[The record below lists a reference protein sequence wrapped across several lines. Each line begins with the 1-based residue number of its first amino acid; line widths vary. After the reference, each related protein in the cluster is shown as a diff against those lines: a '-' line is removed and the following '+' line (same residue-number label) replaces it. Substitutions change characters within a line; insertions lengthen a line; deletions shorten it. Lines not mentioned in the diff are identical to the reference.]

1 MNPPN
6 YKASKLSVF
15 FATASLLS
23 LLMPQPLGAL
33 AESADKSAL
42 REREAYTIRPLP
54 GALDHIPVFN
64 SNCPEVVLGEGVLLS
79 TFKFKKGPSS
89 SLHYEFMGDF
99 DVFFHH
105 IADGK
110 KSGHME
116 NLYLGLVARNDGKQ
130 SARLEIKSG
139 ASYLSQPDA
148 PFIKLGEKV
157 DNTGGDVFAGP
168 GDRVTTELLLD
179 KVKHNLKGI
188 IDVPSGKTV
197 LVRSFAIPVNNLE
210 PPLNG
215 RNGLLRL
222 NSDKPVSLALVS
234 LFAKRTDSD
243 SFAEP
248 QAADFIA
255 VAEKGELTQPR
266 GLKASVPG
274 EPGPI
279 RYGRVAGI
287 ATGSSW
293 KASEQRALEIEPTPL
308 TLHYPIS
315 TVIGGTFGTGQ
326 IQSAPLVARLADT
339 AWAAH
344 GNYGILYDLTIPVK
358 NNSKMTVSCHL
369 RLDSPVKSD
378 VKGHAP
384 KYLSPPSTMVFFRGT
399 VQHRVLIDADQ
410 ISKGVSHLV
419 LHNGEK
425 GPDLD
430 SFDLEPGKTAEVN
443 IRLIYPADS
452 TPPQVVSLEFN

>member
-1 MNPPN
+1 MHPRNF
-6 YKASKLSVF
+6 S
-15 FATASLLS
+15 ASLLASTVFLIS
-23 LLMPQPLGAL
+23 LLLPSEVGAL
-33 AESADKSAL
+33 TEPADKAKLKESN
-42 REREAYTIRPLP
+42 EIRPLP
-54 GALDHIPVFN
+54 GALDNVPVFN

-79 TFKFKKGPSS
+79 TFRSGNDQSGTLP
-89 SLHYEFMGDF
+89 YEFMGDF

-116 NLYLGLVARNDGKQ
+116 DLYLGLVARNDGKQ
-130 SARLEIKSG
+130 TARLAIKSG

-148 PFIKLGEKV
+148 PFIKLKERV
-157 DNTGGDVFAGP
+157 DNTDGDIYAGP
-168 GDRVTTELLLD
+168 GDRVSTELLLD
-179 KVKHNLKGI
+179 KARGDLKGS

-197 LVRSFAIPVNNLE
+197 LVKSFAIPVKELE

-215 RNGLLRL
+215 RNGLLHL
-222 NSDKPVSLALVS
+222 NSDRPVSLALVS
-234 LFAKRTDSD
+234 LFARKNEAGK
-243 SFAEP
+243 FLEP
-248 QAADFIA
+248 EVADFIA
-255 VAEKGELTQPR
+255 VAEKGDLTQPR

-279 RYGRVAGI
+279 RYGRVAGV

-293 KASEQRALEIEPTPL
+293 KSTEKRAIDIAAVPRTVC
-308 TLHYPIS
+308 YPIS

-358 NNSKMTVSCHL
+358 NNTKRLVSCHL
-369 RLDSPVKSD
+369 RLDSPIKSD
-378 VKGHAP
+378 IKGREP
-384 KYLSPPSTMVFFRGT
+384 QFLSPPSTMVFFRGT
-399 VQHRVLIDADQ
+399 LQHRVFVDGNKDS
-410 ISKGVSHLV
+410 ISGVSHLV
-419 LHNGEK
+419 LHHGEK
-425 GPDLD
+425 GPDL
-430 SFDLEPGKTAEVN
+430 SVFDLGPGRVAKVN
-443 IRLIYPADS
+443 VRLIYPADS

>member
-1 MNPPN
+1 MNPR
-6 YKASKLSVF
+6 KFKVSLFV
-15 FATASLLS
+15 ATVSLLS
-23 LLMPQPLGAL
+23 LLLPQPVGAL
-33 AESADKSAL
+33 VEPAEKSEL
-42 REREAYTIRPLP
+42 RDAEIIRPLP
-54 GALDHIPVFN
+54 GALDSVPVFN

-79 TFKFKKGPSS
+79 TFKSGVDPSS
-89 SLHYEFMGDF
+89 TLPYEFMGDF

-116 NLYLGLVARNDGKQ
+116 NLYLGLVARNDGKK

-148 PFIKLGEKV
+148 PFIKLKEKV
-157 DNTGGDVFAGP
+157 DNTGGDVYAGP

-179 KVKHNLKGI
+179 KIKDNLKGTI
-188 IDVPSGKTV
+188 EIPPGKTV

-215 RNGLLRL
+215 RNGLLHL
-222 NSDKPVSLALVS
+222 HSDRPVSLALVS
-234 LFAKRTDSD
+234 LFARKTDTD
-243 SFAEP
+243 KFVEP

-255 VAEKGELTQPR
+255 IAEKGELTQPR

-279 RYGRVAGI
+279 KYGRVAGI

-293 KASEQRALEIEPTPL
+293 KASEKAAIEIGSTPF

-315 TVIGGTFGTGQ
+315 TVIGGMFGTGQ
-326 IQSAPLVARLADT
+326 IQSAPLAARLADT

-358 NNSKMTVSCHL
+358 NNFKKIVSCHL

-378 VKGHAP
+378 VKGRAP
-384 KYLSPPSTMVFFRGT
+384 QYLSPPSTMVFFRGT
-399 VQHRVLIDADQ
+399 VQHQVLKDDNQ

-419 LHNGEK
+419 LHHGEK
-425 GPDLD
+425 GPDL
-430 SFDLEPGKTAEVN
+430 SVFDLEPGKTAEVN

-452 TPPQVVSLEFN
+452 TPPQVVSLEIK